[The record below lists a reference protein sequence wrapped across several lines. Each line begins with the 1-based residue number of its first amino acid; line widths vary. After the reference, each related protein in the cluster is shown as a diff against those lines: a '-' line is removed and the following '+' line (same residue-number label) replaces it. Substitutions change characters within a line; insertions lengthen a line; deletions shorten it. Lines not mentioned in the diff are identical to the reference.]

1 MILNE
6 YRKISLVLSLLG
18 CILIFILTRNII
30 LVVCFLLGAIVSNL
44 NFVINEKFFVL
55 EASKQ
60 ALTKNLSN
68 YFLRI
73 LLYALVMVLS
83 FKLGDLQGLILC
95 FIGCLLIRLSIL
107 IHAVKE
113 VISKW
118 IFLITI
124 STHYHNK

>member
-113 VISKW
+113 VISK
-118 IFLITI
+118 
-124 STHYHNK
+124 